1 MNRKLGCCEP
11 PNSQLLSVCCVPGCQ
26 VRIPERSQ
34 RMLGAVASKDGLA
47 TPDQDSAYHAPSAF
61 CFFWVLCDTLSSGD
75 VIHFEGLRT
84 PKAAAKQGPEFS
96 MSSVAGR
103 RLVGSSIKSIAIRPS
118 RLSPHF
124 FTVRGTLWGSGVLS
138 VRCSE
143 EGRKMIRIICSLF
156 CFRNPVVVTSSQGS
170 AQLSGQFQI

>member
-1 MNRKLGCCEP
+1 MQRAKLTLSGNACGQEP
-11 PNSQLLSVCCVPGCQ
+11 GLLCAPKFPASLRVLCVPGCQ

-34 RMLGAVASKDGLA
+34 RMLGALASKDGLA

-61 CFFWVLCDTLSSGD
+61 CFLWVLWDTLSSGD
-75 VIHFEGLRT
+75 LIHSEGLGT

-103 RLVGSSIKSIAIRPS
+103 RMGSSVKAIAIRPS

-124 FTVRGTLWGSGVLS
+124 FTVRGTLWDSGVLS
-138 VRCSE
+138 V
-143 EGRKMIRIICSLF
+143 K
-156 CFRNPVVVTSSQGS
+156 
-170 AQLSGQFQI
+170 